1 MRIIL
6 SGPDGTGKST
16 IVEGLHRHLRG
27 GREVEVTWR
36 RFGFILARGLNLVAK
51 GMGWSYYEETPFEPV
66 GYHHYRGV
74 FARIYIIASFV
85 DCLLVIM
92 PRWWVHD
99 QLNRSKTQIVD
110 RYLIDI
116 TADLIL
122 STANSRAVLWCFHH
136 ILKRHIRKETCIVLT
151 CDPKVVI
158 QRRPDIIYDRSY
170 LDKVR
175 IYRLLRKLYG
185 IREIATDE
193 TTPQACVKKVV
204 SICV

>member
-1 MRIIL
+1 
-6 SGPDGTGKST
+6 
-16 IVEGLHRHLRG
+16 
-27 GREVEVTWR
+27 
-36 RFGFILARGLNLVAK
+36 
-51 GMGWSYYEETPFEPV
+51 
-66 GYHHYRGV
+66 
-74 FARIYIIASFV
+74 
-85 DCLLVIM
+85 M

-110 RYLIDI
+110 RFLIDI

-151 CDPKVVI
+151 CDPKVVK